1 MAADFLESRA
11 DILQM
16 LKDNLH
22 ITYELDDSTERRL
35 WNEANDGIA
44 YIKKYVDPNASC
56 EPGTEYAG
64 LLCEYVLRAESG
76 ALETFAA
83 DFAKDITAGR
93 IITDVD
99 AYARSKGYD
108 ETNF

>member
-35 WNEANDGIA
+35 WNEAGDGIA
-44 YIKKYVDPNASC
+44 YIRKYISPDASC

-76 ALETFAA
+76 ALDTFAV
-83 DFAKDITAGR
+83 DFAKDIVAGR

-99 AYARSKGYD
+99 IYARSRGYD